1 MRPAVVTAL
10 LGLVLALTAATFDA
24 EPLYVPGA
32 AFVMLAGG
40 AVVWGQVASRRLVIE
55 RVVSARRALE
65 DDTVRIDI
73 RVRTGSLALPAGLI
87 DDPLL
92 PAPAPIQAGRP
103 RARSGRAAASRR

>member
-32 AFVMLAGG
+32 AFVMLAVG
-40 AVVWGQVASRRLVIE
+40 AVVWVQLASRRLVIE

-87 DDPLL
+87 DDPPP
-92 PAPAPIQAGRP
+92 PAPAPIHAGRP
-103 RARSGRAAASRR
+103 RAPGDLPPRLAR